1 MLEIGLKRYY
11 FPKRERKMTAK
22 QIGKLIR
29 DTRKIQGLRQDE
41 LAAAA
46 GVGLRFLVELEA
58 GKETA
63 QLGKTLSVLS
73 ALGCAIDI
81 KPTGRGRLCRKKAS
95 ALRLPA
101 RLDSRKG
108 TNFACWRRSAARS
121 PARFPCGRR
130 DSGRPLRRR
139 RLNRRKHPPMRRWS
153 TFQTACPPDAR
164 WRIR

>member
-1 MLEIGLKRYY
+1 MIFKIKVRNCKFCAVQYIALQHNLLNSACQRFFQGFFKNIFRKYPIRDIFVFSYPCKPGTFPNGKVLLEIGLKRYY
-11 FPKRERKMTAK
+11 FPERERKMTAR

-46 GVGLRFLVELEA
+46 GVGRRFLVELEA

-81 KPTGRGRLCRKKAS
+81 KP
-95 ALRLPA
+95 
-101 RLDSRKG
+101 
-108 TNFACWRRSAARS
+108 
-121 PARFPCGRR
+121 
-130 DSGRPLRRR
+130 
-139 RLNRRKHPPMRRWS
+139 
-153 TFQTACPPDAR
+153 PDAGGQ
-164 WRIR
+164 

>member
-1 MLEIGLKRYY
+1 
-11 FPKRERKMTAK
+11 MTAK

-81 KPTGRGRLCRKKAS
+81 KP
-95 ALRLPA
+95 
-101 RLDSRKG
+101 
-108 TNFACWRRSAARS
+108 
-121 PARFPCGRR
+121 
-130 DSGRPLRRR
+130 
-139 RLNRRKHPPMRRWS
+139 
-153 TFQTACPPDAR
+153 PDAGGQ
-164 WRIR
+164 

>member
-81 KPTGRGRLCRKKAS
+81 KP
-95 ALRLPA
+95 
-101 RLDSRKG
+101 
-108 TNFACWRRSAARS
+108 
-121 PARFPCGRR
+121 
-130 DSGRPLRRR
+130 
-139 RLNRRKHPPMRRWS
+139 
-153 TFQTACPPDAR
+153 PDAGDQ
-164 WRIR
+164 